1 MPRSTVI
8 TNPATDLDR
17 LIGGGKRNRCAC
29 CGGPTRR
36 CLDGRG
42 DIMLCSR
49 CARFCT
55 VKDGIFTH
63 VIRRA
68 STEVG
73 PTHLVGRSQGSKLR
87 VGEML

>member
-1 MPRSTVI
+1 MPRSTVT

-29 CGGPTRR
+29 CGGPTLTV
-36 CLDGRG
+36 LDVRG

-55 VKDGIFTH
+55 VKGGSFTH
-63 VIRRA
+63 VSPARIDRGRA
-68 STEVG
+68 ERIWSVDLG
-73 PTHLVGRSQGSKLR
+73 FKKL
-87 VGEML
+87 GA